1 MRGFVIIIRRLAR
14 NKIGFLGL
22 AIVVIILFLTFL
34 ADVIAPYDPI
44 EQIRGVS
51 GVAPTFLRHL
61 YDAELEKY
69 GDTTYQQMV
78 DETRNLPDS
87 AVRAEFLL
95 GTDIHGRDILS
106 RIIHGTRI
114 SLLVGIVSV
123 LISVVIGIIVG
134 AISGYFGGFLDSL
147 LMRVTDTFYAFPGI
161 LLAIGILA
169 IFERPGLWGLFI
181 ALGVTG
187 WTGIARVI
195 RGQVLSLKEQEFIE
209 AARAVGAGHARI
221 IFKHI
226 VPNCLAP
233 IIVLG
238 TLGVATNI
246 LSEAGLSF
254 LGLGVPPPAP
264 SWGQMLADGRNYM
277 TTKPWLA
284 VFPGLAIAITVLGF
298 NLFGDGLRDIL
309 DPRMKNR

>member
-1 MRGFVIIIRRLAR
+1 MALILILKRLSR
-14 NKIGFLGL
+14 NKTGL
-22 AIVVIILFLTFL
+22 VGLVVVVIIFL
-34 ADVIAPYDPI
+34 AAILADLIAPYDPI
-44 EQIRGVS
+44 DQIRGVS
-51 GVAPTFLRHL
+51 GVAPVALRGL
-61 YDAELEKY
+61 YDAEREKY
-69 GDTTYQQMV
+69 GEKTYSAMV
-78 DETRNLPDS
+78 DETRARDDAPIPT
-87 AVRAEFLL
+87 EFYL

-106 RIIHGTRI
+106 RIIYGTRI

-123 LISVVIGIIVG
+123 LISVLIGIVVG
-134 AISGYFGGFLDSL
+134 AVSGYFGGTVDTV
-147 LMRVTDTFYAFPGI
+147 LMRITDTFYAFPGI

-169 IFERPGLWGLFI
+169 IFENPGLLGLFL
-181 ALGVTG
+181 ALGITG

-209 AARAVGAGHARI
+209 AARALGAGHTRI
-221 IFKHI
+221 IFRHI

-254 LGLGVPPPAP
+254 LGLGIRPPDP

-284 VFPGLAIAITVLGF
+284 VFPGIAIAITVLGF

>member
-1 MRGFVIIIRRLAR
+1 MRI
-14 NKIGFLGL
+14 
-22 AIVVIILFLTFL
+22 
-34 ADVIAPYDPI
+34 
-44 EQIRGVS
+44 
-51 GVAPTFLRHL
+51 
-61 YDAELEKY
+61 
-69 GDTTYQQMV
+69 
-78 DETRNLPDS
+78 
-87 AVRAEFLL
+87 
-95 GTDIHGRDILS
+95 
-106 RIIHGTRI
+106 
-114 SLLVGIVSV
+114 
-123 LISVVIGIIVG
+123 
-134 AISGYFGGFLDSL
+134 
-147 LMRVTDTFYAFPGI
+147 TDTFYAFPGI
-161 LLAIGILA
+161 LLSIGILA

-181 ALGVTG
+181 ALGITG

-221 IFKHI
+221 LFRHI
-226 VPNCLAP
+226 VPNCIAP

-284 VFPGLAIAITVLGF
+284 VFPGLAIAVSVLGF

>member
-1 MRGFVIIIRRLAR
+1 MAGFILTLRRLAR
-14 NKIGFLGL
+14 NKTSVIGL
-22 AIVVIILFLTFL
+22 AIVLVVVFTALL
-34 ADVIAPYDPI
+34 ANFIAPYDPI
-44 EQIRGVS
+44 EQIKGVS
-51 GVAPTFLRHL
+51 GVAPYSLRPL
-61 YDAELEKY
+61 YDREREKY
-69 GDTTYQQMV
+69 GEKTYREMV
-78 DETRNLPDS
+78 AETMAMPDS
-87 AVRAEFLL
+87 KIVSEFYL

-106 RIIHGTRI
+106 RIIFGTRI

-123 LISVVIGIIVG
+123 LISVAIGIFIG
-134 AISGYFGGFLDSL
+134 ALSGYFGGFLDSL
-147 LMRVTDTFYAFPGI
+147 LMRITDTFYAFPGI

-169 IFERPGLWGLFI
+169 IFEKPGLWGLFV
-181 ALGVTG
+181 ALGITG

-195 RGQVLSLKEQEFIE
+195 RGQVLSLREQEFIE
-209 AARAVGAGHARI
+209 AARAVGASHFRI
-221 IFKHI
+221 IFRHI

-254 LGLGVPPPAP
+254 LGLGIAPPAP